1 MMMILGMFVFSL
13 NTIAYQQLQRQTT
26 WRHVSH
32 DRVGDMPD
40 YQYAGKGADV
50 FTLNATISHEIQR
63 FSGVSLDALRLMANT
78 GKSFLLM
85 EGTGKIYGFVV
96 IQDVS
101 ETKTEFFTNG
111 QPRLTEFSI
120 TLEKVK
126 DHGFGIIG
134 DLLQYGVQLI
144 RKL

>member
-13 NTIAYQQLQRQTT
+13 DTIAYQQLQRQTS

-32 DRVGDMPD
+32 DRVGDAPD

-63 FSGVSLDALRLMANT
+63 FSGVSLDAVRLMANT

-96 IQDVS
+96 IKDMV
-101 ETKTEFFTNG
+101 ETKTEFSKNG
-111 QPRLTEFSI
+111 QQKLTEFNI

>member
-1 MMMILGMFVFSL
+1 MILGMFVFSL
-13 NTIAYQQLQRQTT
+13 NTIAYQQLQRQTS

-85 EGTGKIYGFVV
+85 EGTGKIYGFVA
-96 IQDVS
+96 IQDIS

-111 QPRLTEFSI
+111 QPKLTEFSI